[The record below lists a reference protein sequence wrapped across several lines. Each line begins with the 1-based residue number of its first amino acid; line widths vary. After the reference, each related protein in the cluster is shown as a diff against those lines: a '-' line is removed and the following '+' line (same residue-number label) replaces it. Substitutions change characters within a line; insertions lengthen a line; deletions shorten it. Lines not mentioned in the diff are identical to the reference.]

1 MWGKILVKYYGDD
14 FELIDN
20 AKLGWSR
27 IPHFY
32 WNFYVYQYAT
42 GIAAADQFSA
52 DLSTGQAGAAEKYL
66 AYLKAGGSDYPVT
79 VMKNA
84 GVDMLSGKPINTL
97 LTDFNSTVD
106 EMEKLLVKMGKI
118 KR

>member
-1 MWGKILVKYYGDD
+1 
-14 FELIDN
+14 
-20 AKLGWSR
+20 
-27 IPHFY
+27 
-32 WNFYVYQYAT
+32 
-42 GIAAADQFSA
+42 
-52 DLSTGQAGAAEKYL
+52 
-66 AYLKAGGSDYPVT
+66 
-79 VMKNA
+79 MKNA